1 MLRITQMMQTLAA
14 PGQERRASPPS
25 APVVI
30 WNLIRRCNLCC
41 EHCYSISAD
50 RDFPGELSTAEVFAV
65 LEDLAAFGVPA
76 LILSGGEPLLRP
88 DLFEVTAKAK
98 SLGMRYV
105 GLSTNGTAID
115 TPMADRIAS
124 AGFDYV
130 GISLDGR
137 PETHDRVRR
146 QAGAYDLARRGLRLM
161 RDRGVKVGIRFT
173 LTERNAADLDHL
185 LGLMETESID
195 RFYLSHL
202 NYGGRGNVNRGRDA
216 LHEST
221 RRSMTRIFDACWA
234 GIEAGR
240 PREFTSGNNDADGV
254 FLLQWAQAR
263 MPERA
268 GDLQRR
274 LEQWGGNATGVA
286 IANIDNLGNVHPDTY
301 WWDHRLGNVRLD
313 KFSDIWRY
321 TNDPLMLGL
330 RTRPR
335 PVKGRCAACAHLA
348 ICGGNTRVRA
358 LQVTGDP
365 WEEDPGCYLTDAE
378 IGIEEGARRVT
389 VTPYRRSALEKARA

>member
-1 MLRITQMMQTLAA
+1 M
-14 PGQERRASPPS
+14 
-25 APVVI
+25 
-30 WNLIRRCNLCC
+30 
-41 EHCYSISAD
+41 
-50 RDFPGELSTAEVFAV
+50 
-65 LEDLAAFGVPA
+65 
-76 LILSGGEPLLRP
+76 
-88 DLFEVTAKAK
+88 
-98 SLGMRYV
+98 
-105 GLSTNGTAID
+105 
-115 TPMADRIAS
+115 
-124 AGFDYV
+124 
-130 GISLDGR
+130 
-137 PETHDRVRR
+137 
-146 QAGAYDLARRGLRLM
+146 M

-221 RRSMTRIFDACWA
+221 RHAMTRIFDACWA

-240 PREFTSGNNDADGV
+240 PREVTSGNNDADGV

>member
-1 MLRITQMMQTLAA
+1 
-14 PGQERRASPPS
+14 
-25 APVVI
+25 
-30 WNLIRRCNLCC
+30 
-41 EHCYSISAD
+41 
-50 RDFPGELSTAEVFAV
+50 
-65 LEDLAAFGVPA
+65 
-76 LILSGGEPLLRP
+76 
-88 DLFEVTAKAK
+88 
-98 SLGMRYV
+98 
-105 GLSTNGTAID
+105 
-115 TPMADRIAS
+115 MADRIAA

-221 RRSMTRIFDACWA
+221 RHAMTRIFDACWA
-234 GIEAGR
+234 GIGAGR

-268 GDLQRR
+268 ADLQHR

-301 WWDHRLGNVRLD
+301 WWDHTSGQRPAGE
-313 KFSDIWRY
+313 I
-321 TNDPLMLGL
+321 L
-330 RTRPR
+330 RHLARHERPADARPEDAAAPGQGTLCHLRASRDLRRQHACACAPGHGR
-335 PVKGRCAACAHLA
+335 PV
-348 ICGGNTRVRA
+348 GG
-358 LQVTGDP
+358 G
-365 WEEDPGCYLTDAE
+365 PGCYLTDAE

-389 VTPYRRSALEKARA
+389 VTPYRRSAGGETPCVICVAWRGVIADVRAAERSFAPMRQRTIRRALRLLPRCRSIGRHGAGAAAGEPGAAEARGCR